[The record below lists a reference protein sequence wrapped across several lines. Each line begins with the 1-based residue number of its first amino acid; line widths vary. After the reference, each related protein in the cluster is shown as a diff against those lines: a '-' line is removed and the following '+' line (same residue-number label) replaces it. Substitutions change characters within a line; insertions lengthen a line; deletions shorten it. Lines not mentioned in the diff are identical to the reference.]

1 MHNESN
7 WIEAT
12 KTYYISM
19 VRRYKRMR
27 IFITLLGRKQASVTI
42 ALSEE
47 ALGTSEGIE
56 EIITRLD
63 EELVAVEAA
72 FTEEKIVPQVTPK

>member
-1 MHNESN
+1 
-7 WIEAT
+7 
-12 KTYYISM
+12 M

-27 IFITLLGRKQASVTI
+27 IFITLLGRKQESVTI